1 MAQTILAFE
10 HITVRNLNQI
20 IFEDLSFSISEFENW
35 ALIGESGSGKSA
47 LLETIAGRLGLSK
60 GFIDTSYFDTANKES
75 ALAGELINW
84 HKRISFVSSRHNFR
98 NLSNTT
104 EFYYQQRYNSMDSD
118 NAPTVGS
125 YLSGLKSHLPS
136 LYWNITKVVQSLNL
150 NDLMEEQII
159 KLSNG
164 ETKRLLLAAAL
175 IKNPILLLL
184 DNPLTGLDVKSRA
197 DFNDLI
203 AEVNA
208 SGIHIIMAT
217 SPSEI
222 PDAVTH
228 VAVLEQCR
236 IIKTLSHQAFLEDQ
250 YEDLSTAPL
259 DLNELRELIN
269 RTTIPPFDYIVK
281 MGNIVVK
288 YGNALILN
296 HINWTIRQGEHWAL
310 LGANGSGKS
319 TLLSLING
327 DNPQAYANDIIIFDR
342 KRGSGESIWDIK
354 KRIGF
359 VSPELFQY
367 FPSSSS
373 CLHVVESG
381 FYDTLGLYRASN
393 PKLAEI
399 AMRWMKVMGIEEI
412 AGKLFRNISASN
424 QRLCLLARALVKN
437 PVLLIFDEPCQ
448 GLDTKQ
454 KDHFKQLVNAICH
467 NSNVSLIYVSH
478 YTDEIPDVVDQVF
491 KLEKVALNT
500 DS

>member
-1 MAQTILAFE
+1 
-10 HITVRNLNQI
+10 
-20 IFEDLSFSISEFENW
+20 
-35 ALIGESGSGKSA
+35 
-47 LLETIAGRLGLSK
+47 
-60 GFIDTSYFDTANKES
+60 
-75 ALAGELINW
+75 
-84 HKRISFVSSRHNFR
+84 VSSRHNFR

-104 EFYYQQRYNSMDSD
+104 EFYYQQRYNAMDSD

-125 YLSGLKSHLPS
+125 YLSGLKPHLPS
-136 LYWNITKVVQSLNL
+136 LYWNITKVVLRLNL
-150 NDLMEEQII
+150 SDLIDEQII

-184 DNPLTGLDVKSRA
+184 DNPLTGLDVKSRV

-203 AEVNA
+203 AEINV

-228 VAVLEQCR
+228 VALMNKCR
-236 IIKTLSHQAFLEDQ
+236 IIKILSHKVFLEDQ
-250 YEDLSTAPL
+250 YSNLSTAPL
-259 DLNELRELIN
+259 NLDELKELIN
-269 RTTIPPFDYIVK
+269 RTTIPPFDYIVR
-281 MGNIVVK
+281 MENIVVR
-288 YGNALILN
+288 YGKALILN
-296 HINWTIRQGEHWAL
+296 HISWTIRQGERWAL

-327 DNPQAYANDIIIFDR
+327 DNPQAYANDITIFDR

-354 KRIGF
+354 KKIGF

-381 FYDTLGLYRASN
+381 FYDTLGLYRASD
-393 PKLAEI
+393 PRLAGI
-399 AMRWMKVMGIEEI
+399 ALRWMKVMGIEDI
-412 AGKLFRNISASN
+412 TGKLFRNVSASN

-448 GLDTKQ
+448 GLDTRQ
-454 KDHFKQLVNAICH
+454 KNHFKQLVNAICLH
-467 NSNVSLIYVSH
+467 SNVSLIYVSH
-478 YTDEIPDVVDQVF
+478 YADEIPGVVDQVL
-491 KLEKVALNT
+491 KLEKVVLYT
-500 DS
+500 DT